1 MTNAKAKRSV
11 THWLTVLIL
20 SGVALGSM
28 ASSGRSESANLAGSW
43 SGGGWVSLADGSR
56 EKAHCSL
63 HYSPA
68 GGSQYSI
75 SATCASDSGKVSQT
89 GRVHKSGENSYQGSF
104 YNSEFDVHG
113 QIRVVMNGSNKQ
125 TVTLTSDSANA
136 RLTLSR

>member
-1 MTNAKAKRSV
+1 MTNAKSMRSA
-11 THWLTVLIL
+11 TRWLVMAIL
-20 SGVALGSM
+20 SGVALAGM
-28 ASSGRSESANLAGSW
+28 ASSGKSEPGSLTGSW

-56 EKAHCSL
+56 EKAHCNL
-63 HYSPA
+63 HYTPA

-89 GRVHKSGENSYQGSF
+89 GRVRKSGENSYQGRF

-113 QIRVVMNGSNKQ
+113 QIRVVLQSSNKQ